1 MLTKEKEETSVKQSK
16 APLYVSLGLVAAV
29 IAGYFLIPGVR
40 DFFKEAWDVLTSD
53 DQQRIQQ
60 WVGQFGWMGPVV
72 IVLVMIVQ
80 MFLLVIPTPLI
91 MVVSILAYGP
101 FSGSLIILAG
111 IFCASTI
118 GYWIG
123 RYFGPVIV
131 GKLVGNKTEEKIES
145 FIDDYG
151 FWAVIVTRL
160 SPFLSND
167 AISFVG
173 GMLRMNYWRFIGAT
187 LAGITPLTA
196 LIAFLGE
203 NNERLKTGLIWG
215 SVISIALFAAYV
227 WWDKKRHN
235 KA

>member
-101 FSGSLIILAG
+101 FGGSLIILAG

-227 WWDKKRHN
+227 WWDKRRHN